1 MAAAEPKSLINYNI
15 SSICG
20 GCIATRNRLFMQ
32 QPKNLNRLLRALS
45 RQGLDVSYDNKVY
58 SICLN
63 SSLKENWQ
71 DANST
76 GEDWQDVNSTTQNS
90 ENVFATRENWQE
102 PSSITAEVLL
112 PEGFPVE
119 AKALK
124 QLANL
129 ANVRHPQGGCVCRA
143 CATPDF
149 HPGDAGVAIGSIAQT
164 DKMVIPAAVGSDIN
178 CGMRLHVADL
188 SVEQFVGKRD
198 RFVELMK
205 GDYFFGTRDVSMTA
219 KTARA
224 MFQHGIPGWLD
235 GMLDRA
241 IGSAANSDF
250 EQLAAECEHT
260 FGGGSMNGDV
270 KWAPEELVPNDG
282 TVRDGGLATI
292 GGGNHFVEIQV
303 VEEVVDRATAYTW
316 GVRSGQIAL
325 MIHSGSRNVGKYIGG
340 MWRDRACAAWPKNL
354 KYPESGLFPLSVE
367 ANPELVSSY
376 LQAEATAANYGFI
389 NRLLLAEL
397 LRLRLR
403 QVFGDVEAP
412 LVYDLPHNIT
422 LAEGAGWVT
431 RKGACPAHSGQPV
444 IVPGSMGAPSY
455 LLVGLGNDRFLRS
468 ASHGAGRARSRF
480 DLSRQGADKTDGAL
494 GLTGIDCITLR
505 QERRIEEAPA
515 AYKPIQP
522 VIDVQVEAQMV
533 GIVAKMKPVL
543 TFKA

>member
-1 MAAAEPKSLINYNI
+1 MMCHACSELRSCLQLFLKKIAAAEPKSFTNYNI

-20 GCIATRNRLFMQ
+20 GCTATRNRLFMQ

-45 RQGLDVSYDNKVY
+45 RQGLEVSYSNKVY
-58 SICLN
+58 SISLN
-63 SSLKENWQ
+63 SSLKEHWQ
-71 DANST
+71 DASST
-76 GEDWQDVNSTTQNS
+76 
-90 ENVFATRENWQE
+90 
-102 PSSITAEVLL
+102 TAEVLL
-112 PEGFPVE
+112 PEDFAVE

-129 ANVRHPQGGCVCRA
+129 ANVRHPQGGCVCRT

-149 HPGDAGVAIGSIAQT
+149 HPGDAGVAIGSIVQT
-164 DKMVIPAAVGSDIN
+164 TGMVIPAAVGSDIN

-188 SVEQFVGKRD
+188 SIEQFLAKRD

-235 GMLDRA
+235 GMLDKA
-241 IGSAANSDF
+241 TGSVVNSDF
-250 EQLAAECEHT
+250 KQLATECDRT
-260 FGGGSMNGDV
+260 FLGGSMNGDV
-270 KWAPEELVPNDG
+270 KWAPAELVPNDG
-282 TVRDGGLATI
+282 LVRDGGLGTI
-292 GGGNHFVEIQV
+292 GGGNHFVEIQA
-303 VEEVVDRATAYTW
+303 VEEVLDQTTAYTW
-316 GVRSGQIAL
+316 GVRSGQIAF

-340 MWRDRACAAWPKNL
+340 MWRDRSREAWPKTL
-354 KYPESGLFPLSVE
+354 KHPESRLFPLSVE
-367 ANPELVSSY
+367 ATPELVTSY

-431 RKGACPAHSGQPV
+431 RKGACPADSGQPV

-455 LLVGLGNDRFLRS
+455 LLIGLENDRFLRS

-480 DLSRQGADKTDGAL
+480 DMSRKGVDKSNAAL
-494 GLTGIDCITLR
+494 GLNGVDCITLR
-505 QERRIEEAPA
+505 EERRIEEAPA
-515 AYKPIQP
+515 AYKPIEP

-533 GIVAKMKPVL
+533 GIVAKMNPVL